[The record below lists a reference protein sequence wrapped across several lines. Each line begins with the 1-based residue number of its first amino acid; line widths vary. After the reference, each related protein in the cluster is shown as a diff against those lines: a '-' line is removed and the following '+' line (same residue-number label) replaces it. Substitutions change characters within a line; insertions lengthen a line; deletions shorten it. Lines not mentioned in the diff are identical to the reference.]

1 MNTPFASHRYS
12 MVAIQLPYYSWWML
26 VMLYIYTV
34 PIIIYHYISIIYHH
48 ETFPYIYIYYRYIQ
62 CIVYTYIYIY
72 INICIYTIFPFM
84 YTHYTHDNP
93 ILSHSIHYISMISPS
108 GPRVQWLGGPGHSA
122 LGNSPQPPRRPLA
135 CLSQRWTD
143 GVWGVPY
150 PLVMTNIAMENHHVS
165 WENSLFLWPFS
176 IVFCMFTR
184 GYFQTNSWG
193 FENDSKDENWRFD
206 LTLRKTITD
215 GIL

>member
-26 VMLYIYTV
+26 VLIYIYIQY
-34 PIIIYHYISIIYHH
+34 PLLYIIIYPLFHH

-62 CIVYTYIYIY
+62 CIVYTYIHIYIY
-72 INICIYTIFPFM
+72 IHTICPFM
-84 YTHYTHDNP
+84 YAHYTHDNP
-93 ILSHSIHYISMISPS
+93 IISLSIHYHYISIISPFLS
-108 GPRVQWLGGPGHSA
+108 PCPVVPRGGPGPSA

-150 PLVMTNIAMENHHVS
+150 PLVMTNIAMENH
-165 WENSLFLWPFS
+165 
-176 IVFCMFTR
+176 
-184 GYFQTNSWG
+184 YF
-193 FENDSKDENWRFD
+193 
-206 LTLRKTITD
+206 
-215 GIL
+215 